1 MKRTYNPSKRKSQ
14 KKHGWRSRM
23 STKKRQKVLN
33 NRRKKGSGIS
43 HFQKENIMI
52 VNGVQRKVALTMA
65 FKEKVASDIRVLIE
79 QGHNTFGKLRK
90 KLPQYED
97 NEIKSAL
104 RYAKTNAIQSAKS
117 VGTRMNSR
125 LVISS
130 YLIVKPKSKKTYEV
144 IKI

>member
-1 MKRTYNPSKRKSQ
+1 
-14 KKHGWRSRM
+14 
-23 STKKRQKVLN
+23 
-33 NRRKKGSGIS
+33 
-43 HFQKENIMI
+43 MI

-65 FKEKVASDIRVLIE
+65 FKEQVASDIRVLIE
-79 QGHNTFGKLRK
+79 KGHNTFGKLRK

-104 RYAKTNAIQSAKS
+104 RYAKTNPIQSAKS

-144 IKI
+144 VKY

>member
-1 MKRTYNPSKRKSQ
+1 MLFKSTILIGDQ
-14 KKHGWRSRM
+14 VDNGV
-23 STKKRQKVLN
+23 TKSPN
-33 NRRKKGSGIS
+33 S
-43 HFQKENIMI
+43 HF
-52 VNGVQRKVALTMA
+52 
-65 FKEKVASDIRVLIE
+65 
-79 QGHNTFGKLRK
+79 FGKLRK

-144 IKI
+144 IKIWMN

>member
-1 MKRTYNPSKRKSQ
+1 
-14 KKHGWRSRM
+14 
-23 STKKRQKVLN
+23 
-33 NRRKKGSGIS
+33 
-43 HFQKENIMI
+43 MI

-104 RYAKTNAIQSAKS
+104 RYAKTNPIQSAKS

-130 YLIVKPKSKKTYEV
+130 YLILKTKSKKTYEV
-144 IKI
+144 IKIW